1 MSNRFSFKV
10 GNRVRVIASNEELKE
25 YGCDAEVGKEYTIGM
40 VGGIN
45 LNVEGVNWIRLEH
58 IEISGAITIG
68 GDVYVPYEEY
78 KDEVININGV
88 DYIEKED

>member
-1 MSNRFSFKV
+1 MGKRFDFKV
-10 GNRVRVIASNEELKE
+10 GDKVIVTGTGEQLKE
-25 YGCDAEVGKEYTIGM
+25 YGCDAKVDKEYTIGM

-58 IEISGAITIG
+58 IEISGAITIS

-78 KDEVININGV
+78 KDEVININGI
-88 DYIEKED
+88 DYIKKED